1 MITDLRIPPKEPQEV
16 ERIGVSADDAAVMLG
31 VSVRTVWKLAKDG
44 TVRTSKIGRRTVF
57 SVQSLREIVDGS
69 QT

>member
-1 MITDLRIPPKEPQEV
+1 MITDLRIPPKEPPEL
-16 ERIGVSADDAAVMLG
+16 ERIGVSADKAAAMLG

-44 TVRTSKIGRRTVF
+44 IVRTSKIGRRTIL
-57 SVQSLREIVDGS
+57 SVQSLRELVDGN